1 MMEHAIELNLSS
13 KRWQVLQPAIYLIS
27 ILPGLVWAILLP
39 STASRL
45 ALFLTTLSVVLIQH
59 GINVL
64 NDAIDWKKGADTEK
78 ELSWVHF
85 HHLNLNAVS
94 THGLVSFFS
103 GALLGSLLVFLNH
116 RPEVFIVALPLLLL
130 GYGYN
135 SSQWTLSYTNLGE
148 WVTGLCYGP
157 GVFGCMGYLLTGEM
171 TIPLCLGS
179 LAFAFLAV
187 AVLLSHQPPQIL
199 SDFLAGKLSFAVRH
213 GVKRTFLIAKFLAFI
228 SLSLLTSIFCLN
240 SNSVTAFLLFSL
252 GGILVLIQQIKKQVS
267 PQSIL
272 ISSLALALWGL
283 GLKLFGGLL

>member
-1 MMEHAIELNLSS
+1 MEQALELNLSS

-27 ILPGLVWAILLP
+27 ILPGLAWAVLLP
-39 STASRL
+39 STSSRFV
-45 ALFLTTLSVVLIQH
+45 LFLTTLSVILIQH

-64 NDAIDWKKGADTEK
+64 NDLIDWKKGADTEK

-85 HHLNLNAVS
+85 HQLNLKTVS
-94 THGLVSFFS
+94 THGLVSFF
-103 GALLGSLLVFLNH
+103 LGTFLGTLLVFINH

-135 SSQWTLSYTNLGE
+135 ASQWTLSYTNLGE

-171 TIPLCLGS
+171 TKSLYLGS

-199 SDFLAGKLSFAVRH
+199 NDFLAGKLSFAVRH
-213 GVKRTFLIAKFLAFI
+213 GVKRTFFVAKVLFLN
-228 SLSLLTSIFCLN
+228 SLFLLTFIFCLN
-240 SNSVTAFLLFSL
+240 SNSAAASLLVSA
-252 GGILVLIQQIKKQVS
+252 GGILILIQQIKKQVS
-267 PQSIL
+267 PQVIL
-272 ISSLALALWGL
+272 ISSLALTLWML
-283 GLKLFGGLL
+283 SLKVFGGLL